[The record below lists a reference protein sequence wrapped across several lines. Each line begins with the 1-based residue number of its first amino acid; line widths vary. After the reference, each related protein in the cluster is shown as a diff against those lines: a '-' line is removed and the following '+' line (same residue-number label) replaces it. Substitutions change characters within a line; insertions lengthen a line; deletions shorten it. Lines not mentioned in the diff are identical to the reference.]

1 MSPLLK
7 MSRLLQAVLATS
19 GHPVAVAPAPTSNAS
34 SVIEWTDCSPNPSTQ
49 LKCANL
55 SVPLDWSKPNEQ
67 QISLGLGM
75 IPAANASQR
84 IGYLMMNPGGPSG
97 APIGPNGTGD
107 LGLGVVG
114 EYWRSSQLHQYFD
127 IVGPDPRGVKLS
139 SPLECDPE
147 LWNTAAHLSLYPQDE
162 DSYNHLVNAWKAAGL
177 SCAEKSGE
185 RLNHVD
191 TASVAKDFEA
201 IRLAL
206 DDEPMNFIGF
216 SYGTQV
222 GSQYAELYPDKIR
235 AMVLDANLDHTQDE
249 IYSLETES
257 AGYEATLT
265 SFFTWCARNSTCA
278 FHTTPDFPTAFDN
291 FITAANDNP
300 IPALQCHNTSFRRYP
315 CAPTA
320 SGYDILMALQVLL
333 LFPSAPN
340 GYGAPDF
347 AATSQLLASAMLE
360 NDASVFATP
369 NTTSAIAT
377 DYPYTAVIC
386 QDWNRTALSWPAY
399 QLKMHMARVTAP
411 HTRGQGEF
419 WRLQARC
426 MNWPAPVANP
436 PHSIAPAFRSRTLQT
451 PVLLVN
457 AFWDPETAYPW
468 AVSLQRQ
475 FGERNAVLL
484 SRDGSGHTS
493 WYHRGE
499 THYAINEYLVG
510 LKVPAPATVLQS

>member
-1 MSPLLK
+1 
-7 MSRLLQAVLATS
+7 MSRFLQAVLATS
-19 GHPVAVAPAPTSNAS
+19 GHPIAPAPASNAPS
-34 SVIEWTDCSPNPSTQ
+34 GIEWINCSPNPSTQ
-49 LKCANL
+49 LKCANF
-55 SVPLDWSKPNEQ
+55 SVPLDWSKPNDQ
-67 QISLGLGM
+67 QINLALGM
-75 IPAANASQR
+75 IPAASASRR
-84 IGYLMMNPGGPSG
+84 IGYLMMNPGGPGG
-97 APIGPNGTGD
+97 APIGPNGTGH
-107 LGLGVVG
+107 LGLGVNA

-127 IVGPDPRGVKLS
+127 IVGPDPRGVGLS

-147 LWNTAAHLSLYPQDE
+147 LWSTAARHPLYPQDE
-162 DSYNHLVNAWKAAGL
+162 DSYNQLVNAWKAAGR

-235 AMVLDANLDHTQDE
+235 AMVFDANLDHTQDE

-257 AGYEATLT
+257 AGYEATLN

-278 FHTTPDFPTAFDN
+278 FHSTPDFPTAFDN
-291 FITAANDNP
+291 FITAANHNP
-300 IPALQCHNTSFRRYP
+300 IPALQCHNTSSRRYP
-315 CAPTA
+315 CAPAA
-320 SGYDILMALQVLL
+320 SGYDILMVLQVLL
-333 LFPSAPN
+333 CLPSTPN
-340 GYGAPDF
+340 GYGFPGWAG
-347 AATSQLLASAMLE
+347 TSQLLQTAILE
-360 NDASVFATP
+360 NDASLFAIS
-369 NTTSAIAT
+369 NTTSPTAP

-386 QDWNRTALSWPAY
+386 QDWNRAALSWPDY
-399 QLKMHMARVTAP
+399 QVKMRMARIIAP

-419 WRLQARC
+419 WGFQARC
-426 MNWPAPVANP
+426 MNWPAPVVNP
-436 PHSIAPAFRSRTLQT
+436 PHSIEPTFQNRTLKT

-484 SRDGSGHTS
+484 SRNGSGHTS

-499 THYAINEYLVG
+499 THFAINEYLIE
-510 LKVPAPATVLQS
+510 LKVPEPATVLQS